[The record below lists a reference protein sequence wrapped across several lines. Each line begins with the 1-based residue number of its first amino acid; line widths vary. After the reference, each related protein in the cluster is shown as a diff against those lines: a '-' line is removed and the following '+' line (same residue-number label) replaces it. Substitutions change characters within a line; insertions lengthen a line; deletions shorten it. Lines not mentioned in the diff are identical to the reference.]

1 MPSWS
6 TAGAVTTFSVG
17 LYTGAY
23 NLLVN
28 TNKGYMSFGS
38 NLNVGFPNNTN
49 NDNGQISFNG
59 GKFKIT
65 GTKISPGSHIEVN
78 GFKGFPIAASDT

>member
-1 MPSWS
+1 
-6 TAGAVTTFSVG
+6 
-17 LYTGAY
+17 
-23 NLLVN
+23 
-28 TNKGYMSFGS
+28 MSFGS